1 MDKIIDLK
9 EKSFEKEI
17 NRILKKNHGNGYH
30 RIIGIIQS
38 FRMTKMSDDEILKEL
53 KKL

>member
-9 EKSFEKEI
+9 EKSFEKEF
-17 NRILKKNHGNGYH
+17 NRILKKNNGNGYH
-30 RIIGIIQS
+30 RIVGLIKS
-38 FRMTKMSDDEILKEL
+38 FKAMKMSDDEILEEL

>member
-1 MDKIIDLK
+1 MDKIINLK

-17 NRILKKNHGNGYH
+17 NRILKKNNGNGYH
-30 RIIGIIQS
+30 RIIGIIKA
-38 FRMTKMSDDEILKEL
+38 FRMAKMSDDEILEEL